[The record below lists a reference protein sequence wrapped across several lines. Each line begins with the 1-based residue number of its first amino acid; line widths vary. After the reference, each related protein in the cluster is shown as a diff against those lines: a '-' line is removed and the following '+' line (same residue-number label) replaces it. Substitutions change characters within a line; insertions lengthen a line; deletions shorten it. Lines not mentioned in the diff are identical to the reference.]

1 MTQTYL
7 DIPETGDETPERPWA
22 LKVSLAIS
30 ATGILFNVVAWT
42 WANGQRVDYG
52 DLAFDGILG
61 RNGFGYVAAYLA
73 AVLIVGVVS
82 LWLALLGAGSVR
94 RAPWV
99 SVIAGAMAMFLVMV
113 PVVFVV
119 DHGISHWCVGCTTEG
134 VGD

>member
-1 MTQTYL
+1 M
-7 DIPETGDETPERPWA
+7 
-22 LKVSLAIS
+22 
-30 ATGILFNVVAWT
+30 VAWT

-73 AVLIVGVVS
+73 AMLTVGLAS

-119 DHGISHWCVGCTTEG
+119 DHGISHWCVGCRTEG